1 MSTSES
7 VVDVTAR
14 NIDHLITG
22 ASCRCLMCNKIQPT
36 ETQFESFT
44 SMSRN
49 GMVDVYIPINRIDPK
64 SNVNFFGS
72 KISDPGLGYFTVCG
86 FEFLLCVRRTG
97 HKRCPPAHPVSYLL
111 PRRVRS
117 FLKSMQMKC
126 LRVIIMRSFAWH

>member
-36 ETQFESFT
+36 ETQFETFT

-49 GMVDVYIPINRIDPK
+49 GMVEMSTFLSIALIRNQM
-64 SNVNFFGS
+64 STS
-72 KISDPGLGYFTVCG
+72 SDPRSRIRDWVTSR
-86 FEFLLCVRRTG
+86 CVVLSSCCAYGVRATNG
-97 HKRCPPAHPVSYLL
+97 AHPVSYLL